1 MAEKEKEDYKQK
13 VDNLRNYI
21 SELNMMALQAT
32 NILKQLNGMF
42 KHKNA

>member
-32 NILKQLNGMF
+32 NILKQFNGMF
-42 KHKNA
+42 K

>member
-13 VDNLRNYI
+13 VVNLRNYI

-42 KHKNA
+42 K